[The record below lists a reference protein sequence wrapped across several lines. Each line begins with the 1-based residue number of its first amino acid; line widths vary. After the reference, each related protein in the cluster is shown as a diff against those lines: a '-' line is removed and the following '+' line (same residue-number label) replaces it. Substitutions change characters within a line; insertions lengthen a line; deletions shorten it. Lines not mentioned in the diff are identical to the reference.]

1 MSATNVNE
9 NTSRPASIGLSFSR
23 RDFVKTG
30 AAAAAGFAFM
40 GSGNF
45 AYAGG
50 AETLRYGLIG
60 CGGRGTGAIANAVE
74 ADPSVVLVAMGD
86 LFEDHLDES
95 TSKLTKEIGAAY
107 QVSDESKFVGW
118 DAFQHV
124 IDSEVDV
131 VILATPPVFRP
142 EHLRYAVDKG
152 RHVFMEKPVAIDP
165 VGARGV
171 MDVGEIAAQKSLSIV
186 AGTQRRHEKQYLETV
201 GRIHDGMMGEVIAG
215 QVYWN
220 QGALWKIDRMPGW
233 SDMEHHV
240 RNWLYYTHL
249 SGDHV
254 VEQHIHN
261 IDVANWVLQANP
273 VRAVGVGGRQARVS
287 PDYGYVFDHFA
298 VDLEYPSGA
307 RILSMCRQQEGTA
320 AHVGEHFQGT
330 EGTSNAASWIL
341 GANTFRFEGEN
352 RNPYVQEHVDH
363 IASIRAG
370 EPLNEVQRMAETN
383 LAALMVR
390 EAAYTGQEVTWDD
403 IMASTQ
409 NLTPAVWSFDEV
421 PILSAAVP
429 GETELNR
436 SPWQDVEIR
445 ASN

>member
-1 MSATNVNE
+1 MNATKKNDTRSNLAF
-9 NTSRPASIGLSFSR
+9 TR

-30 AAAAAGFAFM
+30 AAAAAGVAFM

-50 AETLRYGLIG
+50 SDTIRYGLVG
-60 CGGRGTGAIANAVE
+60 TGGRGTGAVANAVE
-74 ADPSVVLVAMGD
+74 ADPSVTLVAMGD

-95 TSKLTKEIGAAY
+95 TEKLTDEIGDAY
-107 QVSDESKFVGW
+107 QVADDARFVGW

-124 IDSEVDV
+124 IDSEVDI

-152 RHVFMEKPVAIDP
+152 RNVFMEKPVAIDP
-165 VGARGV
+165 VGARAV
-171 MDVGEIAAQKSLSIV
+171 MDIGEIATQKGLAIV

-220 QGALWKIDRMPGW
+220 QGALWMTDRQPGW
-233 SDMEHHV
+233 SDMEHHL

-261 IDVANWVLQANP
+261 IDVANWVLQDHP
-273 VRAVGVGGRQARVS
+273 TRAVGVGGRQARVS
-287 PDYGYVFDHFA
+287 PEYGYVFDHFA
-298 VDLEYPSGA
+298 VDIEYPSGA
-307 RILSMCRQQEGTA
+307 RILSMCRQQDGTA
-320 AHVGEHFQGT
+320 PHVGEHFQGT
-330 EGTSNAASWIL
+330 EGTSNAASWIR
-341 GANTFRFEGEN
+341 GAETFRFDGEN
-352 RNPYVQEHVDH
+352 RNPYVQEHVDL

-370 EPLNEVQRMAETN
+370 EPLNETQQMAETN
-383 LAALMVR
+383 LSALMVR

-403 IMASTQ
+403 IVASTQ
-409 NLTPAVWSFDEV
+409 NLTPPAWSFDEV
-421 PILSAAVP
+421 PLFTAAVP
-429 GETELNR
+429 GETALNR
-436 SPWQDVEIR
+436 NPWADREIQ
-445 ASN
+445 ASK